1 MMKEQKKLTVTDI
14 LGNAV
19 NTPLLSN
26 EEEIRMAKKVRE
38 GDEVAIEQFKQYNT
52 RFVAAV
58 AKQYTDRG
66 MTIDELM
73 GAGNDGLIEAA
84 KRYDEKDG
92 FKFISYAI
100 WWIRQSILQTLSAP
114 ASN

>member
-1 MMKEQKKLTVTDI
+1 MKEQKTLTVTDI
-14 LGNAV
+14 LGNAA

-38 GDEVAIEQFKQYNT
+38 GDEAAIEEFKQCNA

-58 AKQYTDRG
+58 AKQYTDQG

-73 GAGNDGLIEAA
+73 EAGNDGLIEAA
-84 KRYDEKDG
+84 CKYNEKDG
-92 FKFISYAI
+92 FKFISYAV
-100 WWIRQSILQTLSAP
+100 WWIRQHILQTLFTAT
-114 ASN
+114 AN

>member
-1 MMKEQKKLTVTDI
+1 MKDQKTLTVTDI
-14 LGNAV
+14 LGDAV
-19 NTPLLSN
+19 NSPLLCN

-38 GDEVAIEQFKQYNT
+38 GVEAAIEEFKQRNA

-58 AKQYTDRG
+58 VKRYTDRG

-73 GAGNDGLIEAA
+73 EAGYDGLIESAC
-84 KRYDEKDG
+84 KYNEKEG
-92 FKFISYAI
+92 VKFISYAV
-100 WWIRQSILQTLSAP
+100 WWIRQNILQALSAP

>member
-1 MMKEQKKLTVTDI
+1 MQEQKTLTVTDI

-26 EEEIRMAKKVRE
+26 EEEIRMSKKVRE
-38 GDEVAIEQFKQYNT
+38 GDEAAIKEFKQCNA

-73 GAGNDGLIEAA
+73 EAGYDGLIEAA
-84 KRYDEKDG
+84 CKYDEKDG
-92 FKFISYAI
+92 FKFISYAV
-100 WWIRQSILQTLSAP
+100 WWIRQNILQVLFAP

>member
-1 MMKEQKKLTVTDI
+1 MIKEQKTLTVTDI
-14 LGNAV
+14 LGNAF

-38 GDEVAIEQFKQYNT
+38 GDETAIEEFKQCNA

-73 GAGNDGLIEAA
+73 EAGNDGLIEAA
-84 KRYDEKDG
+84 RKYNENDG
-92 FKFISYAI
+92 FKFISYAV
-100 WWIRQSILQTLSAP
+100 WRIRQHILQALFSAT
-114 ASN
+114 AN

>member
-1 MMKEQKKLTVTDI
+1 MKDQKTLTVTDI
-14 LGNAV
+14 LGDAANS
-19 NTPLLSN
+19 PLLCN

-38 GDEVAIEQFKQYNT
+38 GDEAAIKEFKQRNA

-58 AKQYTDRG
+58 AKRYTDRG

-73 GAGNDGLIEAA
+73 EAGYDGLIEAA
-84 KRYDEKDG
+84 CKYNEKEG
-92 FKFISYAI
+92 FKFISYAV
-100 WWIRQSILQTLSAP
+100 WWIRQNILQALSAP

>member
-14 LGNAV
+14 LGDAV

-38 GDEVAIEQFKQYNT
+38 GDEAVIEEFKRCNA

-58 AKQYTDRG
+58 AKRYTDRG

-73 GAGNDGLIEAA
+73 EAGYDGLIEAA
-84 KRYDEKDG
+84 CKYNVKEG
-92 FKFISYAI
+92 FKFISYAV
-100 WWIRQSILQTLSAP
+100 WWIRQNILQVLFTAT
-114 ASN
+114 AN